1 LCLDALARQNYAP
14 DRVEVIVA
22 DNGSPAGEA
31 AVREAIAGRARLV
44 LAPEKGA
51 GPARNAGAAAAEG
64 EVLAFTDADCVPEP
78 GWLAAGVA
86 ALAGADLVGGRV
98 TVFTQDPDRL
108 SPAEAFECAFA
119 FDNARYVQRLGFT
132 VTANLFCWSSV
143 FADVGG
149 FDNGVSED
157 LEWSHRAR
165 AKGYRL
171 AYSPEAVVAH
181 PARRTWPELVA
192 KWRRL
197 NAESFALMQ
206 RRPAGALTWLLR
218 TLLLPPSAV
227 AHTPKVL
234 ASRNLSSW
242 RDRLA
247 AVNVLFRLRLWR
259 SWDALRLLAGARR

>member
-1 LCLDALARQNYAP
+1 MQTRTSSPRVSVVVPHYHDLARLGLCLDALVRQNYAA
-14 DRVEVIVA
+14 DRVEIIVA

-132 VTANLFCWSSV
+132 VTAN
-143 FADVGG
+143 GG
-149 FDNGVSED
+149 GEFRTPQLEPTQAEVRLDIAGVATERFGPKRIGI
-157 LEWSHRAR
+157 E
-165 AKGYRL
+165 
-171 AYSPEAVVAH
+171 
-181 PARRTWPELVA
+181 RRTVELV
-192 KWRRL
+192 
-197 NAESFALMQ
+197 
-206 RRPAGALTWLLR
+206 GALT
-218 TLLLPPSAV
+218 
-227 AHTPKVL
+227 
-234 ASRNLSSW
+234 
-242 RDRLA
+242 
-247 AVNVLFRLRLWR
+247 
-259 SWDALRLLAGARR
+259 G